1 MDVKLSKGID
11 TKAEYDGKL
20 AREILF
26 KVNNN
31 MVSGDDSVKKGTQL
45 SLLEESCIY
54 LIKIFL
60 KITEISI

>member
-1 MDVKLSKGID
+1 MDVKFSKGID
-11 TKAEYDGKL
+11 TKAECDGKL

-54 LIKIFL
+54 LIKIF
-60 KITEISI
+60 